1 MNMNRKRLV
10 VGCQRPPKTAIC
22 LRLIVLEHQAAKKY
36 DYLVTKYQIP
46 PNIKYQIL
54 DIKY

>member
-1 MNMNRKRLV
+1 MNMNRRRLV

-54 DIKY
+54 VIKY